1 MKVCKHALLLSTALG
16 GVRAVELKSAIGD
29 HIADMLA
36 TAGDQQYPQSTLFI
50 DPDQTTNP
58 GPAEV
63 AGEGTASDHA
73 DPDQSV
79 NAEVEEEFP
88 QEI

>member
-36 TAGDQQYPQSTLFI
+36 TAGDQQQYPQSTLFI

-58 GPAEV
+58 AEV
-63 AGEGTASDHA
+63 AGEGTPSDHA